1 MKCRKREKHF
11 PEWES
16 NLGPLGSVLRA
27 LPTEPRRF
35 DDCLVRRV
43 RVVFA
48 LSPSLQPGGFLRK
61 PVIFLFFIFFDC
73 DFDFFYFF

>member
-1 MKCRKREKHF
+1 MKCQARKTLSRVGVE
-11 PEWES
+11 
-16 NLGPLGSVLRA
+16 LGTLRA

-73 DFDFFYFF
+73 DFDFFLFF